1 MYQQNF
7 CTLGDTA
14 ALKAAAFELWS
25 LGWEY
30 DTSSK
35 IILLP
40 VPSFDTDGRIKGG
53 GRLEDNLPDGAVI
66 FGGNLA
72 KERLA
77 DYRHFDLL
85 KDPFYLAENAA
96 ITAHCAI
103 GLGLEHLSTTLE
115 GCPTLVLGWGRIGRC
130 LAQLLRGLHADV
142 TVYARKEEDRA
153 LLNALGYRTLA
164 HLEDTAAIKSFPL
177 IYNTAPTLLLT
188 EDMVTCRQ
196 VKIDLASKQGIAA
209 KDVIWARGLPNTY
222 APASSGALIA
232 KTVDRIGKEFLL

>member
-1 MYQQNF
+1 MYQQTF

-14 ALKAAAFELWS
+14 ALRAAAFELWS

-30 DTSSK
+30 DASAK

-40 VPSFDTDGRIKGG
+40 VPSFDTEGRIRGG
-53 GRLEDNLPDGAVI
+53 GRLEDNLPDDAVI

-72 KERLA
+72 KETLS
-77 DYRHFDLL
+77 DYRCFDLL

-96 ITAHCAI
+96 ITAHCAL
-103 GLGLEHLSTTLE
+103 GLGMEHLSTTLD
-115 GCPTLVLGWGRIGRC
+115 GCPVLVLGWGRIGRC
-130 LAQLLRGLHADV
+130 LARLLRALHADV

-153 LLNALGYRTLA
+153 LLSALGYSTLS
-164 HLEDTAAIKSFPL
+164 HLEDAATIKSFPL

-188 EDMVTCRQ
+188 EEMVTCRQ
-196 VKIDLASKQGIAA
+196 VKIDLASTPGIRA
-209 KDVIWARGLPNTY
+209 KDVIWARGLPNAY

-232 KTVDRIGKEFLL
+232 KTVDRIGKELLL